1 MESPLIVS
9 ASRRTDIAAFH
20 SRWFR
25 RRLDEG
31 FCHVM
36 QPYTGRV
43 ARVSLSPDDVCAFV
57 FWTRDPIPLLPEM
70 EALQKRG
77 VGVLVHVTITGYGP
91 PVESHGP
98 PLSTALRNFERLAA
112 RLGPDASL
120 WRYDPIVLSEELP
133 APAHRVRFETL
144 AAALEGMTHRCTFSF
159 VDFYGKTTR
168 NLAKIEAIAGKPFHR
183 PDLDERKELAHDLAQ
198 IAARHSIQLLSCC
211 EDALVEGDV
220 GKSRCID
227 PQAIAQVMD
236 RPLENAAFKPTRQ
249 DCGCAQSVDIGAYD
263 TCAFGCA
270 YCYATSSRD
279 TALRRIRAAD
289 ANDSILFRPPSL
301 AGVDLD
307 SRVN

>member
-1 MESPLIVS
+1 LIVS

-43 ARVSLSPDDVCAFV
+43 ARVSLSPDDVSAFV

-70 EALQKRG
+70 EALRERG

-133 APAHRVRFETL
+133 APAHRARFETL

-168 NLAKIEAIAGKPFHR
+168 NLAKIEASAGKPFHR
-183 PDLDERKELAHDLAQ
+183 PDLDERKELAHGLAQ
-198 IAARHSIQLLSCC
+198 IAARHSIQLHSCC

-220 GKSRCID
+220 GKSHCID
-227 PQAIAQVMD
+227 PQAIAQVMG

-249 DCGCAQSVDIGAYD
+249 DCGCVQSVDIGAYD

-279 TALRRIRAAD
+279 AALRRIRAAD

-307 SRVN
+307 SRVH